1 MERRRRPDRVDA
13 VTESGQAAPAST
25 AAPTR
30 QSPTVRRIG
39 WLIVVVVAVVAAVLA
54 TTTTQPPATSAQR
67 AYELKEATLCP
78 VCDGQSVLESN
89 APVAAAMR
97 TQIDVWVDEG
107 RSDIEI
113 RAELADVYGKD
124 VNALPPGDGAG
135 TLVWALPVVVFA
147 AAAAGLWAATRLWR
161 RRASAVDDVT
171 SSEAEIENDAGDAS
185 KSVDAE
191 TGRLT
196 GRLRRASVITVSA
209 LIVIGAA
216 AGLLVARSTGLRLPG
231 ETISGEIDR
240 SARSLLVDAQ
250 RQFAANQ
257 VTQARATLNE
267 IFRIDRDLRGALLLS
282 SRLYSAE
289 GDVLAALTDL
299 DRILAADPLD
309 TEALALRGW
318 LLVRVPDP
326 ELIAIGIATL
336 DAAVAL
342 DPAEFDP
349 WVFRGYAARYI
360 ENDLAAA
367 IRHYRVALDRN
378 PPPAMV
384 AQLESAISE
393 MEAEPETGLR
403 PTDAD
408 G

>member
-1 MERRRRPDRVDA
+1 M
-13 VTESGQAAPAST
+13 
-25 AAPTR
+25 
-30 QSPTVRRIG
+30 
-39 WLIVVVVAVVAAVLA
+39 VVVAVVAAVVA

-97 TQIDVWVDEG
+97 TQIDVWVDAG
-107 RSDIEI
+107 RTDTEI
-113 RAELADVYGKD
+113 RAELAAAYGND
-124 VNALPPGDGAG
+124 VNALPPGDGVG

-147 AAAAGLWAATRLWR
+147 AAAAGLWAATRRWR
-161 RRASAVDDVT
+161 RRTLTDDGDSSVEVAVDPDG
-171 SSEAEIENDAGDAS
+171 APHGD
-185 KSVDAE
+185 D
-191 TGRLT
+191 GRER
-196 GRLRRASVITVSA
+196 RLRRTSLVTVGA

-216 AGLLVARSTGLRLPG
+216 AGLFVARSTGLRLPG

-257 VTQARATLNE
+257 VVQARATLDE

-282 SRLYSAE
+282 SRIHSSD
-289 GDVLAALTDL
+289 GNVLSALTDL
-299 DRILAADPLD
+299 DRILAADPAD
-309 TEALALRGW
+309 TGALTLRGW

-326 ELIAIGIATL
+326 ELVTIGIATL

-360 ENDLAAA
+360 EADLAAA
-367 IRHYRVALDRN
+367 IAYYRVALERN

-384 AQLESAISE
+384 AQLENAISE
-393 MEAEPETGLR
+393 MEAEMETE
-403 PTDAD
+403 PSTTDA
-408 G
+408 GG

>member
-1 MERRRRPDRVDA
+1 M
-13 VTESGQAAPAST
+13 AA
-25 AAPTR
+25 
-30 QSPTVRRIG
+30 
-39 WLIVVVVAVVAAVLA
+39 VAVVAAVVA
-54 TTTTQPPATSAQR
+54 TTASQPPATSAQR

-89 APVAAAMR
+89 APAAAAMR
-97 TQIDVWVDEG
+97 RQIDVWVDAG
-107 RSDIEI
+107 RTDTEI
-113 RAELADVYGKD
+113 RAELAAAYGND
-124 VNALPPGDGAG
+124 VNALPPGDGVG

-147 AAAAGLWAATRLWR
+147 AAAAGLWSATRRWR
-161 RRASAVDDVT
+161 RRASAVDGVT
-171 SSEAEIENDAGDAS
+171 SGEAEIETDAGGAS
-185 KSVDAE
+185 ESAAAE
-191 TGRLT
+191 T

-282 SRLYSAE
+282 SRLHSAE
-289 GDVLAALTDL
+289 GDVLSALTDL

-309 TEALALRGW
+309 TEALSLRGW

-367 IRHYRVALDRN
+367 IRHYLVALDRN

-393 MEAEPETGLR
+393 MEAELETGLR
-403 PTDAD
+403 TTDAE

>member
-1 MERRRRPDRVDA
+1 MERRRRRPRGVDA
-13 VTESGQAAPAST
+13 VTETGQAASAST

-30 QSPTVRRIG
+30 QSPTARRIG
-39 WLIVVVVAVVAAVLA
+39 WLFVAAVAVVAAVVA
-54 TTTTQPPATSAQR
+54 TTASQPPATSAQR

-89 APVAAAMR
+89 APAAAAMR
-97 TQIDVWVDEG
+97 RQIDVWVDAG
-107 RSDIEI
+107 RTDTEI
-113 RAELADVYGKD
+113 RAELAAAYGND
-124 VNALPPGDGAG
+124 VNALPPGDGVG

-147 AAAAGLWAATRLWR
+147 AAAAGLWSATRRWR
-161 RRASAVDDVT
+161 RRASAVDGVT
-171 SSEAEIENDAGDAS
+171 SGEAEIETDAGGAS
-185 KSVDAE
+185 ESAAAE
-191 TGRLT
+191 T

-282 SRLYSAE
+282 SRLHSAE
-289 GDVLAALTDL
+289 GDVLSALTDL

-309 TEALALRGW
+309 TEALSVRGW

-367 IRHYRVALDRN
+367 IRHYLVALDRN

-393 MEAEPETGLR
+393 MEAELETGLR
-403 PTDAD
+403 TTDAE

>member
-1 MERRRRPDRVDA
+1 MTQPDQARP
-13 VTESGQAAPAST
+13 AAT

-30 QSPTVRRIG
+30 RSSTARRIG
-39 WLIVVVVAVVAAVLA
+39 WLIVVVVAVVAAVVA
-54 TTTTQPPATSAQR
+54 TTTSQPPATSAQR

-97 TQIDVWVDEG
+97 RQIDVWVDEG

-135 TLVWALPVVVFA
+135 TVVWALPVVVFA

-185 KSVDAE
+185 KSVDAG

-250 RQFAANQ
+250 RQFASNQ
-257 VTQARATLNE
+257 VKQARATLNE

-282 SRLYSAE
+282 SRLHSAE
-289 GDVLAALTDL
+289 GDVLSALTDL

-393 MEAEPETGLR
+393 MEAELETGLR